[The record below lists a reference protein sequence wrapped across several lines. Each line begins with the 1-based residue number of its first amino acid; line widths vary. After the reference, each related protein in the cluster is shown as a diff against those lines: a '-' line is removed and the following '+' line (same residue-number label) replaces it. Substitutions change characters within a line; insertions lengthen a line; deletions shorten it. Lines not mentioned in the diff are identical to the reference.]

1 MHDFVREFDY
11 ACQIDNEAGNGA
23 GKLEQNIKKTII
35 DLDPLTVYNLFK
47 SIRFHYIVYNIWY
60 THNIYYGLY
69 TACDF
74 KMDIMLTN
82 EVNHQCR

>member
-23 GKLEQNIKKTII
+23 GKFEQNIKKTII

-47 SIRFHYIVYNIWY
+47 SIRDEDIVFLN
-60 THNIYYGLY
+60 
-69 TACDF
+69 
-74 KMDIMLTN
+74 MDA
-82 EVNHQCR
+82 